1 LERIAVAK
9 AVLDALSAD
18 AQVLATTHD
27 VELQQLLTDRFDFF
41 YFREDP
47 DVKGFFDFKVRRGT
61 SRERN
66 AIRVLERMGFPSK
79 IVNAALSQLEKLP
92 KL

>member
-1 LERIAVAK
+1 
-9 AVLDALSAD
+9 LSAD

-47 DVKGFFDFKVRRGT
+47 DVNGFFDFKVRVGT

-66 AIRVLERMGFPSK
+66 AIRVLGRMGFPST
-79 IVNAALSQLEKLP
+79 IVSAALTQLEKLP
-92 KL
+92 QP